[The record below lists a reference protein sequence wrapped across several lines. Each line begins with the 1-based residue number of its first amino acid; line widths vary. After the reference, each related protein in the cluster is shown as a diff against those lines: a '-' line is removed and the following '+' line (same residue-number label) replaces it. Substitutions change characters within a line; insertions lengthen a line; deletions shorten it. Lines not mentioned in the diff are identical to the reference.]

1 MRYLFVG
8 LFIIALTS
16 CTQYQKLL
24 KSSDYDLKYS
34 KAMEYYEKEDFT
46 RASTLLYDLIGI
58 YRGTEKSQEAHFV
71 YANCLFRMKDYILAG
86 HYYKTFVQSYP
97 TSSYM
102 EESQFMVAYCFFKQS
117 RNARLDQTETYEALD
132 AFQLFINLY
141 PNSPRV
147 IESTNL
153 MDELREKLVYK
164 SYLNAKLYFD
174 LGTYMG
180 NNYKSAIIAARNT
193 LDEFADTHYREE
205 LSFLILEAKNIQAIN
220 SIEDLKNDRLRDAVD
235 EYYAFI
241 NEFPTSQYLGKA
253 NQYFETISK
262 LLK

>member
-1 MRYLFVG
+1 MRYLFVVL
-8 LFIIALTS
+8 LFVAFTS

-24 KSSDYDLKYS
+24 KSTDYELKYS

-58 YRGTEKSQEAHFV
+58 YRGTEKSQQAHFI
-71 YANCLFRMKDYILAG
+71 YANSLFRMKDYLLAG

-97 TSSYM
+97 TSSYL
-102 EESQFMVAYCFFKQS
+102 EESQFMVAYCYFKQS
-117 RNARLDQTETYEALD
+117 KNPRLDQTETIDALE

-141 PNSPRV
+141 PSSPRV
-147 IESTNL
+147 IEATNL
-153 MDELREKLVYK
+153 MDDLREKLVYK
-164 SYLNAKLYFD
+164 SYLSAKLYFN

-193 LDEFADTHYREE
+193 LDEYPDTEYREE
-205 LSFLILEAKNIQAIN
+205 LSFLILESKNIMAIN
-220 SIEDLKNDRLRDAVD
+220 SIEELKSERLRDAAD
-235 EYYAFI
+235 EYYAFV